1 METRLFLLIG
11 RDFPDADA
19 DLLRRI
25 LADGASLC
33 QLRPVSNV
41 PIALARIGGGGV
53 DAVLLALSEVPGSVL
68 VTEIL
73 DAVASLGRDAP
84 QVPVVVLCDTD
95 QPDIAT
101 RAREAGA
108 SALVARAQWRAEL
121 NGVIRDAIGD
131 ASPSSAPSLSTASE
145 THGRASVTA
154 ILGAKGGVG
163 TTTVA
168 LNVAVALAQ
177 GSQVI
182 LAEMRPTLGTLGL
195 CFRPN
200 RKVRNL
206 RNLLD
211 VLPGTLTP
219 RAAELCLW
227 QAPGTPGLSILLGP
241 QNFEE
246 CQEIGAEQALAV
258 LRALASL
265 ADYVIVDLPAS
276 LSAANRAILS
286 GCDALALVVEREP
299 VCMEAAKSI
308 LQAIEQFD
316 VAPNSIGTVVV
327 NRAALVSPVPLAE
340 LEAKLGFPTLVSIPP
355 AADLCVRSQR
365 ARIPIV
371 TLDAESMAAQ
381 QMDALAR
388 SLPQPRF
395 RRPSMQPGTLA
406 SGPPHP
412 PATLGAALFGAE
424 AHANDGHRFL
434 DATSPSTKSPPER
447 GTLRARV

>member
-108 SALVARAQWRAEL
+108 SALVARSQWRAEL

-131 ASPSSAPSLSTASE
+131 GPPSPSGAAAAAE

-195 CFRPN
+195 CLRPN

-241 QNFEE
+241 QTFEE
-246 CQEIGAEQALAV
+246 CQEIGAEQALVV

-265 ADYVIVDLPAS
+265 ADYVILDLPAS

-286 GCDALALVVEREP
+286 GSDALALVVEREP
-299 VCMEAAKSI
+299 VCLEAAKSI

-340 LEAKLGFPTLVSIPP
+340 VEARLGFPTLVSIPP

-365 ARIPIV
+365 ARLPIV

-381 QMDALAR
+381 QLDALAR

-395 RRPSMQPGTLA
+395 RRPTMQPDTLA
-406 SGPPHP
+406 AGPPHQ

-424 AHANDGHRFL
+424 THANDGHRFNN
-434 DATSPSTKSPPER
+434 AIPPSTKAPPER
-447 GTLRARV
+447 GTLRARL